1 MSERKPIVGFSEEY
15 SVKSDFEIY
24 GNEKQFMMLKFVKKT
39 THAFFWLILFSN
51 QAHAYLDP
59 STGGLIV
66 QAIIASMV
74 GIGVFFTNLRMKITS
89 LFTKK
94 KQKNV
99 EDE

>member
-1 MSERKPIVGFSEEY
+1 MKKQNIMLNL
-15 SVKSDFEIY
+15 VKTIA
-24 GNEKQFMMLKFVKKT
+24 N
-39 THAFFWLILFSN
+39 AFFCLILFSN

-89 LFTKK
+89 LFTRK
-94 KQKNV
+94 KQENA

>member
-1 MSERKPIVGFSEEY
+1 
-15 SVKSDFEIY
+15 
-24 GNEKQFMMLKFVKKT
+24 MLNFVKT
-39 THAFFWLILFSN
+39 SAHASFWLFLFTN

-59 STGGLIV
+59 ATGGLIV

-74 GIGVFFTNLRMKITS
+74 GIGVFFTTVRMKITS
-89 LFTKK
+89 LFTRK